1 VETIDL
7 NGRTLSLTDI
17 VAGTP
22 IPATDFERHTLGF
35 IRDWMT
41 GAREFVLHTSGSTGA
56 PKPIHLT
63 RAQMTASAQATA
75 QALGLQPGWTALVT
89 LDTRFVAGKMMLVR
103 SLITGMHIVAREP
116 TANPLEKLA
125 DDQRIDFAALVPY
138 QVETILQSPQTTAR
152 LGAISTIIIGGAPLS
167 ASTALQLA
175 SLPCRAYLTYGMTE
189 TISHIALQRLD
200 PHTEPGIFEAL
211 PGITLDT
218 DNRGCLVISAPY
230 ILQGQVVTND
240 RVEILAGREFRWLG
254 RWDNVINSGGFK
266 INPETIEYQIEK
278 IFHRFKITNSFF
290 VAGMP
295 DLKLG
300 EKLVLVIEGAAEE
313 KLRMKIDEGVKT
325 IARGIER
332 PKSVVFIP
340 QFTRT
345 STQKVN
351 RKVTLLGHIGE

>member
-7 NGRTLSLTDI
+7 NGRTILLTDI

-35 IRDWMT
+35 IRDWMS
-41 GAREFVLHTSGSTGA
+41 GAGDFVLHTSGSTGT

-75 QALGLQPGWTALVT
+75 QALGLKPGWTALVT

-138 QVETILQSPQTTAR
+138 QVETILQSPQAAR
-152 LGAISTIIIGGAPLS
+152 LGAVGTIIIGGAPLS
-167 ASTALQLA
+167 APTALQLA

-189 TISHIALQRLD
+189 TISHIALQLLD
-200 PHTEPGIFEAL
+200 PHTEPGIFETL
-211 PGITLDT
+211 PGIALDT

-230 ILQGQVVTND
+230 ISQGRVVTND
-240 RVEILAGREFRWLG
+240 RVEILAGKKFRWLG
-254 RWDNVINSGGFK
+254 RWDNVINSGGYK

-290 VAGMP
+290 VAGIP
-295 DLKLG
+295 DPKLG
-300 EKLVLVIEGAAEE
+300 EKLILVIEGEAEE
-313 KLRMKIDEGVKT
+313 KLRAEIDEGIKT

-351 RKVTLLGHIGE
+351 RKVTLLGKIGE